1 MKQWMKYAA
10 AAVLAAAALTG
21 MAGCGGSSDSKADG
35 AKKHVAVIQI
45 MQHGSLDAA
54 NQGVIDQLAKRGY
67 TADKIEI
74 DQQNAQGD
82 QSNLKNIASRFKNA
96 KPDVIIAIS
105 TPAAQSVANEIAN
118 VPIVGIAI
126 TDYVQ
131 AKLVKSNE
139 APGTNVT
146 VPR

>member
-1 MKQWMKYAA
+1 MQGIRGQLAGKSREHKEDGRMKQWMKYAA

-82 QSNLKNIASRFKNA
+82 QSI
-96 KPDVIIAIS
+96 
-105 TPAAQSVANEIAN
+105 
-118 VPIVGIAI
+118 
-126 TDYVQ
+126 
-131 AKLVKSNE
+131 
-139 APGTNVT
+139 
-146 VPR
+146 